1 MDDLFTSAAV
11 FLPVGQIQNSAKR
24 SALLK
29 ELGMLLNESPFLT
42 KGEKIKM
49 AKVIPLFT
57 DEILIDLKQTL
68 LRQNLRFLQKRIN
81 K

>member
-1 MDDLFTSAAV
+1 MDDLFTSATV
-11 FLPVGQIQNSAKR
+11 FLPVGHIQNSAKR

-29 ELGMLLNESPFLT
+29 ELEMLLKESPFLT

-57 DEILIDLKQTL
+57 DEILVDLKQTL